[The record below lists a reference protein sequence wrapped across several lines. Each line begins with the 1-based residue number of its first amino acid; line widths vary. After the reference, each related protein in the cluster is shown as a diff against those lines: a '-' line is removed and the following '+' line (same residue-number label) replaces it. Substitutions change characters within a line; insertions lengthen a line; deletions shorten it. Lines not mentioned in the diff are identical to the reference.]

1 MTFIKQRRTISKL
14 LTILFRDF
22 AKLATTDEERLKNLS
37 RVSWGLSFNSL
48 VYLGPFYQERVLFA
62 TEEQR
67 QSAELNDTDIE
78 FHSCIAQILSLMS
91 TIWMPVFGDRRQAGL
106 E

>member
-1 MTFIKQRRTISKL
+1 MKSLERLQADGETDKENLTFVKQRRTISKL

-22 AKLATTDEERLKNLS
+22 AKLATTDQDRLKNLS
-37 RVSWGLSFNSL
+37 RVTWGLCFKCL

-67 QSAELNDTDIE
+67 
-78 FHSCIAQILSLMS
+78 
-91 TIWMPVFGDRRQAGL
+91 
-106 E
+106 

>member
-1 MTFIKQRRTISKL
+1 MASPLKSLERLQVDGETDKENMTFVKQRRTITKL

-62 TEEQR
+62 SEEQR
-67 QSAELNDTDIE
+67 
-78 FHSCIAQILSLMS
+78 
-91 TIWMPVFGDRRQAGL
+91 
-106 E
+106 

>member
-1 MTFIKQRRTISKL
+1 MKSLERLQVDGETDKENMTFVKQRRTITKL

-62 TEEQR
+62 SEEQR
-67 QSAELNDTDIE
+67 
-78 FHSCIAQILSLMS
+78 
-91 TIWMPVFGDRRQAGL
+91 
-106 E
+106 